1 MVPDNAGVI
10 RSQTLPE
17 FAFRL
22 QDLEEIFELETFV
35 DDPLYS
41 PFLLKRFQKERKE
54 KEGERLATRE
64 RSLGRGGRF
73 VGALEKS
80 MRLLIRIQVLC

>member
-54 KEGERLATRE
+54 KENALQREKEALAE
-64 RSLGRGGRF
+64 VEGLW
-73 VGALEKS
+73 ALLKN
-80 MRLLIRIQVLC
+80 Q

>member
-54 KEGERLATRE
+54 KENALQREKEALAE
-64 RSLGRGGRF
+64 VEGLW
-73 VGALEKS
+73 ALLKN
-80 MRLLIRIQVLC
+80 QWGF